1 MAHPPAQL
9 ALGFLPLPPQI
20 AVLPLQHVQ
29 AVEDVSFAIHEGET
43 LGLVGESGCGKTTLG
58 RTILRLHGQ
67 GRHNGPGLHGVSL
80 LSMDTKGVLSW
91 GAAGTLSRT

>member
-1 MAHPPAQL
+1 MSEKNDILVQVDHLKKYFPVKGVHGP
-9 ALGFLPLPPQI
+9 G
-20 AVLPLQHVQ
+20 VQ
-29 AVEDVSFAIHEGET
+29 AVEDVLQHGGEPGDGPVE
-43 LGLVGESGCGKTTLG
+43 LDQRPAHRGGQ
-58 RTILRLHGQ
+58 RRQHGQ